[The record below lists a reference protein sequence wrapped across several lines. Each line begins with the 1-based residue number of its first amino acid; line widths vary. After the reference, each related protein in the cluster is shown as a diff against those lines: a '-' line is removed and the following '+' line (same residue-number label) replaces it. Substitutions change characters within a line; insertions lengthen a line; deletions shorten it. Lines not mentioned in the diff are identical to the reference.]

1 MKIDSSFNN
10 ANLPISNK
18 SVNRVGQSSENIG
31 SNVSASSNVQLSEYL
46 QLHEAKA
53 ASIVT
58 FNSEKVEQ
66 IKAAIADGRYQ
77 VNAEAIAETLIA
89 TAREILK
96 TQQPIG

>member
-18 SVNRVGQSSENIG
+18 SVNRVSQSSENIG
-31 SNVSASSNVQLSEYL
+31 ANVSASSNVQLSEYL

-77 VNAEAIAETLIA
+77 VNPEAIAETLIA

-96 TQQPIG
+96 TQQPIA